1 MLQRS
6 WEKSPQKD
14 LVYFLIYLTN
24 MPSQLWSV
32 QTQDFVKGLVVA
44 VLTSVLTVFVQMIQT
59 GGQVDLK
66 QVGIAAL
73 VAGSAYLLKQF
84 GSDES
89 GKVLGKI

>member
-1 MLQRS
+1 
-6 WEKSPQKD
+6 
-14 LVYFLIYLTN
+14 
-24 MPSQLWSV
+24 MPSSLWTV
-32 QTQDFVKGLVVA
+32 KTQDFVKGLVVA
-44 VLTSVLTVFVQMIQT
+44 ILTSVLTVFVQMIQT

-84 GSDES
+84 STAEN